1 MSNDLKQLYND
12 LNWLRDQEYS
22 LEKLHLIELVTSILD
37 SLENDIV
44 MDMMNKINSHEKPL
58 RKIDCSTG
66 LKAMFCEE

>member
-12 LNWLRDQEYS
+12 LNWLRYQEYS

-44 MDMMNKINSHEKPL
+44 MDMMNKINSYEKPL
-58 RKIDCSTG
+58 RKIDCSAG